1 MVLNAEF
8 RVQLSQMVCKRS
20 RQYHGF
26 RDLRVLIRLS
36 YSPHRLVSPS
46 LRRAHVKNIEELW
59 IIAMNFAGVDAN
71 EGA

>member
-8 RVQLSQMVCKRS
+8 RVHLSQVRCKRS
-20 RQYHGF
+20 RQSHGF

-36 YSPHRLVSPS
+36 YSPHRLVSSS

-59 IIAMNFAGVDAN
+59 IIAMNFGRVDAN
-71 EGA
+71 EGS